1 MASYQH
7 ILQHTTSRFESPAK
21 VFAKLKSKVHR
32 EGTCGNDGFYTRKV
46 PLGNVKE
53 KHRAEFKSPR
63 KRTDSTWI
71 TDELKENRG
80 YGSVSEAQPLTIS
93 PISSPQK
100 TFGYTYSDR
109 IIEPADDIPLFSERG
124 HGCTPRKGGFLE
136 SKAVPQ
142 PLFMVNRKQILTEPP
157 QMRDLD
163 GFNVIHRTPVK
174 IQAGEN
180 EFVLEEDHAPPVS
193 SSSMFSPM
201 RKKLRK
207 RKLEPCGL
215 NNVSSSTVEVASKS
229 CAFSER
235 QTPKNT
241 CSEDLGNL
249 KGFSAGRSEKN
260 QFTHESM
267 FPPSRSTVKTRKN
280 FLLLFFYV
288 KSFSLLIFLKRK
300 LTDASVLNRL

>member
-21 VFAKLKSKVHR
+21 VFAKLKSKVNLKR
-32 EGTCGNDGFYTRKV
+32 NGNDGVYTRKA

-53 KHRAEFKSPR
+53 KHGAEFKSPR

-71 TDELKENRG
+71 ADELKENRG

-100 TFGYTYSDR
+100 AFGHTYSDR
-109 IIEPADDIPLFSERG
+109 IIEPADDMPPLSERG
-124 HGCTPRKGGFLE
+124 HGCTPRKRGFLE
-136 SKAVPQ
+136 SRAVSQ
-142 PLFMVNRKQILTEPP
+142 PLFMVNRKQVLTEPP

-163 GFNVIHRTPVK
+163 GFNVIHRTPAK

-180 EFVLEEDHAPPVS
+180 EFVLEEDLAPPVS

-201 RKKLRK
+201 RNKLRK
-207 RKLEPCGL
+207 RKWEPWGL
-215 NNVSSSTVEVASKS
+215 SNVSSSTVEVASKP
-229 CAFSER
+229 CVFGER

-241 CSEDLGNL
+241 CTEDLGNL
-249 KGFSAGRSEKN
+249 KVFSAGLSEKN

-267 FPPSRSTVKTRKN
+267 FPPPRSTVKTRKK
-280 FLLLFFYV
+280 FLLLFF
-288 KSFSLLIFLKRK
+288 FMWNP
-300 LTDASVLNRL
+300 SVC